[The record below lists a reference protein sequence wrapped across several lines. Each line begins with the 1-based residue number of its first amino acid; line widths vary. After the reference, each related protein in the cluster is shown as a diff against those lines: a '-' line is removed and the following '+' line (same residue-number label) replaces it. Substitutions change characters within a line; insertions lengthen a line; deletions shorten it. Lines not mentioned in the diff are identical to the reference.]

1 MKIIINISLF
11 LLVVSSNVFGQNREL
26 TDEDYKNS
34 SVSKWDFVSG
44 DCNEVQSFF
53 ETDLKNKTVFLYLSG
68 GIAPVKYDDDEKF
81 ENEYGIYFYELGCV
95 TPNYKCIT
103 EYNKLRSEERRVGK
117 ESRDVRWM

>member
-1 MKIIINISLF
+1 MNQILKISILF
-11 LLVVSSNVFGQNREL
+11 LLIASNVFCQKRKL
-26 TDEDYKNS
+26 TEEDYKNS
-34 SVSKWDFVSG
+34 SLNELDFVSE